1 MVYSGH
7 IRQGM
12 IVLDQPVLLPE
23 GSECAWRLEGAY
35 RPASP
40 SIQDETPGQ
49 RLLKYAGK
57 AVGLPPDS
65 ARNHDHYHRTAGL
78 LRWTGDPEDLRR
90 IAEDDEFGVMEAR

>member
-1 MVYSGH
+1 MVYNGH

-12 IVLDQPVLLPE
+12 VVLDQPVLLPE
-23 GSECAWRLEGAY
+23 GARVRVEVSEAAN

-65 ARNHDHYHRTAGL
+65 ARNHDHYLHGAAKR
-78 LRWTGDPEDLRR
+78 
-90 IAEDDEFGVMEAR
+90 